1 MVVEVIFGDITM
13 CTIDVSVFDKIFSFV
28 VDEQQCLI
36 ELNDEMRSLIN
47 SFCDESFQKKSIKEL
62 SVYLPEYINKLVLF
76 CEDKNEFGLI
86 VKPIKFDNGL
96 LSIYCHTLNI
106 GGTKYKYVI
115 GTFYSYSSTK
125 GVAYHGDIIDN
136 RTGLYNRSALEV
148 VQCCDGCVLV
158 ISLYS
163 GDFKSK
169 KLNDEVII
177 KEFSIILKALFD
189 DGEVIFQLDDNWF
202 AVARDVKRNNF
213 HKDILKLKKTVY
225 SAFRDKYPNVWFSYK
240 VEPIILCDLI
250 TAVTRGMNAINNET
264 MWG

>member
-1 MVVEVIFGDITM
+1 MFVEVIFGDITM

-36 ELNDEMRSLIN
+36 ELNDDMRSLIN
-47 SFCDESFQKKSIKEL
+47 SFCGESYQWSNINEL
-62 SVYLPEYINKLVLF
+62 SVYLPEYFKKLVLF

-86 VKPIKFDNGL
+86 VKPVKFDNGF

-106 GGTKYKYVI
+106 GGAKYKYVI

-125 GVAYHGDIIDN
+125 GVSYHGDIIDN
-136 RTGLYNRSALEV
+136 RTGLYNRAALEV

-158 ISLYS
+158 IALYS
-163 GDFKSK
+163 GGIKNK
-169 KLNDEVII
+169 KLNDEHIME
-177 KEFSIILKALFD
+177 EFSIILKQLFCD
-189 DGEVIFQLDDNWF
+189 DEVIFQFDDNWF
-202 AVARDVKRNNF
+202 AVARNVKRNNF

-240 VEPIILCDLI
+240 VEQIILCDLM
-250 TAVTRGMNAINNET
+250 TAVTRGVNAINNET